1 MLIPQ
6 RKQPGFFCLPLS
18 PLHILLM
25 VTFPKLRKTSARRE
39 SASRNFGKS
48 QYDEKVF
55 PETSENL
62 SATEKCFPKLR
73 KVPMRRESASRN
85 FGKPQCGGKVLPE
98 TSENPNAAGKCF
110 PKLRKTPMRRKSAS
124 RNFGKFQCGG
134 KVLPETS
141 ESPNAAEK
149 LLSVLRTA
157 YLQTFIRK
165 IHFYQAGICIRRIC
179 HQCLPNPTGSVR
191 IFCHDI

>member
-1 MLIPQ
+1 MR
-6 RKQPGFFCLPLS
+6 RK
-18 PLHILLM
+18 
-25 VTFPKLRKTSARRE
+25 

-62 SATEKCFPKLR
+62 NAAEKCFPKLR
-73 KVPMRRESASRN
+73 KVPMRRKSASRN
-85 FGKPQCGGKVLPE
+85 FGKSQRDGKVFPE
-98 TSENPNAAGKCF
+98 TSENLSAAGKCF
-110 PKLRKTPMRRKSAS
+110 PKLRKIPARR
-124 RNFGKFQCGG
+124 
-134 KVLPETS
+134 
-141 ESPNAAEK
+141 EK

-165 IHFYQAGICIRRIC
+165 IHFYQAGVCIRRVC

-191 IFCHDI
+191 IFCYDI

>member
-1 MLIPQ
+1 MLIPK
-6 RKQPGFFCLPLS
+6 RKQPGFFCLLLS

-25 VTFPKLRKTSARRE
+25 VTFPKLRKIPARRKD
-39 SASRNFGKS
+39 ASRNSGKS
-48 QYDEKVF
+48 QRD
-55 PETSENL
+55 
-62 SATEKCFPKLR
+62 
-73 KVPMRRESASRN
+73 
-85 FGKPQCGGKVLPE
+85 GKVLPE
-98 TSENPNAAGKCF
+98 TSENPNVAEKCF
-110 PKLRKTPMRRKSAS
+110 PKLRKTPMWRKSAS
-124 RNFGKFQCGG
+124 RNFGKSQCGG

-149 LLSVLRTA
+149 CFPKLRKTPMRREKLLSLLRTA

>member
-25 VTFPKLRKTSARRE
+25 VTFPKLRKTSMRRK

-48 QYDEKVF
+48 
-55 PETSENL
+55 
-62 SATEKCFPKLR
+62 
-73 KVPMRRESASRN
+73 
-85 FGKPQCGGKVLPE
+85 QCGGKVLPE

-110 PKLRKTPMRRKSAS
+110 PKLRKTPMWRKSAS
-124 RNFGKFQCGG
+124 RNFGKSQCGG

-141 ESPNAAEK
+141 ENPNAAEK
-149 LLSVLRTA
+149 CFPKLRKTPMRREKLLSLLRTA

-179 HQCLPNPTGSVR
+179 HQCLPNPTGCVR

>member
-1 MLIPQ
+1 MLIPK

-25 VTFPKLRKTSARRE
+25 VTFPKLRKIPARRKD
-39 SASRNFGKS
+39 ASRNSGKS
-48 QYDEKVF
+48 
-55 PETSENL
+55 
-62 SATEKCFPKLR
+62 
-73 KVPMRRESASRN
+73 RRD
-85 FGKPQCGGKVLPE
+85 GKVLPE
-98 TSENPNAAGKCF
+98 TSENPNVAEKCF
-110 PKLRKTPMRRKSAS
+110 PKLRKIPMRRKSAS
-124 RNFGKFQCGG
+124 RNFGKSQCGG

-149 LLSVLRTA
+149 CFPKLRKTPMRREKLLSLLRTA

>member
-1 MLIPQ
+1 MLIPK
-6 RKQPGFFCLPLS
+6 RKQPGFFCLLLS

-25 VTFPKLRKTSARRE
+25 VTFPKLRKIPARRKD
-39 SASRNFGKS
+39 ASRNSGKS
-48 QYDEKVF
+48 QRD
-55 PETSENL
+55 
-62 SATEKCFPKLR
+62 
-73 KVPMRRESASRN
+73 
-85 FGKPQCGGKVLPE
+85 GKVLPE
-98 TSENPNAAGKCF
+98 TSENPNVAEKCF
-110 PKLRKTPMRRKSAS
+110 PKLRKIPMRRKSAS
-124 RNFGKFQCGG
+124 RNFGKSQCGG

-149 LLSVLRTA
+149 CFPKLRKTPMRREKLLSLLRTA

>member
-25 VTFPKLRKTSARRE
+25 VTFPKLRKIPARR
-39 SASRNFGKS
+39 K
-48 QYDEKVF
+48 D
-55 PETSENL
+55 
-62 SATEKCFPKLR
+62 
-73 KVPMRRESASRN
+73 ASRN

-98 TSENPNAAGKCF
+98 TSENLNAAEKCF
-110 PKLRKTPMRRKSAS
+110 PKLRKTPMWRKSAS
-124 RNFGKFQCGG
+124 RNFGKSQCGG

-141 ESPNAAEK
+141 ESPNAAEKCFPKLRKTPMRREKCFPKLRKTPMRREK

-165 IHFYQAGICIRRIC
+165 IHFYQAGICIRRVC
-179 HQCLPNPTGSVR
+179 HQCLPNPTGCVR
-191 IFCHDI
+191 IFRNDI